1 MMFDIDPST
10 FEFLATAK
18 RIYDAGL
25 MDSVLETCG
34 NWEVCEDCYSLAW
47 EGIYRIF
54 KEFRQYYNEEAVIET
69 MVFFDP
75 VISEFYRLC
84 ALHEAKTGVD
94 KDHSPLRKEGEQ
106 GVYRC
111 FCLDAYDYDVQ
122 LYDGEYGK
130 PRLVVL
136 PGEEFYGHTELPEA
150 LADVRDTLE
159 AHCARLKKALAE
171 ETSDAPETTEQEA
184 A

>member
-25 MDSVLETCG
+25 MDKVLEACG

-54 KEFRQYYNEEAVIET
+54 KEFRQYYNEGAGIET

-84 ALHEAKTGVD
+84 ALYENKMGVD

-106 GVYRC
+106 GVYGC
-111 FCLDAYDYDVQ
+111 FCLDAFDYGVQ

-136 PGEEFYGHTELPEA
+136 PSEEFYGYSELPEA

-159 AHCARLKKALAE
+159 AHCTRLKKALAA
-171 ETSDAPETTEQEA
+171 ETSDAPEPTEQEA